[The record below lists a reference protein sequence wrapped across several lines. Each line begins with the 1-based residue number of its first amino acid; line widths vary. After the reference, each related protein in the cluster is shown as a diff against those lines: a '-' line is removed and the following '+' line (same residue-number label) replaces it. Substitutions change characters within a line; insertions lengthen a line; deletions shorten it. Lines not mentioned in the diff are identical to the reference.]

1 MVFTSIGH
9 LINIEM
15 LADCHIKMDG
25 KKAVGIDGV
34 TKDEYNKDLEK
45 NLFDLMDRMKSK
57 AYHPKSARRV
67 EIPKDN
73 GKTRPLSIYCYEDKL
88 VQEAIK
94 YLPQLGNRGA
104 YLYQRM
110 SDKLVEHKQYIH
122 HYGMDLPEVAGW
134 KWER

>member
-45 NLFDLMDRMKSK
+45 NLFDLMDRLKRK
-57 AYHPKSARRV
+57 AYHPKPARRV
-67 EIPKDN
+67 EIPKDMKTLRGL
-73 GKTRPLSIYCYEDKL
+73 GKL
-88 VQEAIK
+88 
-94 YLPQLGNRGA
+94 
-104 YLYQRM
+104 QRREV
-110 SDKLVEHKQYIH
+110 LVEIF
-122 HYGMDLPEVAGW
+122 
-134 KWER
+134 